1 MLTCLSA
8 VTHIYQMAI
17 ATQAKRFVATP
28 LVQTVVNDVYS
39 GNIVFSNVATSR
51 SVLAD
56 NYKPKAIE
64 VYDHRTTPFLNHYRW
79 VWH

>member
-1 MLTCLSA
+1 
-8 VTHIYQMAI
+8 MAI
-17 ATQAKRFVATP
+17 ATHAKHFVAAP

-39 GNIVFSNVATSR
+39 GNIIFSNVATPR

-64 VYDHRTTPFLNHYRW
+64 VYDHRAAPFLDHYR
-79 VWH
+79 

>member
-1 MLTCLSA
+1 MYSRIC
-8 VTHIYQMAI
+8 QMAI
-17 ATQAKRFVATP
+17 STQAKRFVAVP

-39 GNIVFSNVATSR
+39 GNIVFSSAATPR

-64 VYDHRTTPFLNHYRW
+64 VYDHRTAPFLDHYR
-79 VWH
+79 

>member
-1 MLTCLSA
+1 
-8 VTHIYQMAI
+8 MAI
-17 ATQAKRFVATP
+17 ATEAKRFVAAP

-39 GNIVFSNVATSR
+39 GNIVFSSVATHR

-64 VYDHRTTPFLNHYRW
+64 VYDHRTAPFFDHYRW
-79 VWH
+79 VALN

>member
-1 MLTCLSA
+1 
-8 VTHIYQMAI
+8 MAI

-64 VYDHRTTPFLNHYRW
+64 VYDHRTAPFLNHYRW